1 MSILNGLFPV
11 SLLYNFSNLTYPGGL
26 WSFTFASK
34 GLHPLNDFKEER
46 VKESG
51 LKFNYYNKDIHK
63 AAFSL
68 PTFMKNNLS
77 LFLKG

>member
-1 MSILNGLFPV
+1 MSILSDLFPI

-34 GLHPLNDFKEER
+34 GLHPINDFNEKR
-46 VKESG
+46 IKES
-51 LKFNYYNKDIHK
+51 LKFEYYNNEIHK

-68 PTFMKNNLS
+68 PTFMKNNLEPY
-77 LFLKG
+77 LKG